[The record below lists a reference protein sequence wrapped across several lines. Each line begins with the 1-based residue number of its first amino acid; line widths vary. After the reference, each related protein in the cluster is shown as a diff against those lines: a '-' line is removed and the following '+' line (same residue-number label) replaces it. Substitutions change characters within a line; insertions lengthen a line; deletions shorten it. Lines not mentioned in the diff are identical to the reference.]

1 MSQIPDLSNYI
12 LKNSRFESPKMLLS
26 VTGGAKNFTIDEETK
41 NAFTLG
47 LVKAA
52 KTTDSWIISGGTD
65 VGVMRLVGDALEKN
79 IHGQSLTAIGIAWY
93 QRLAMREKLF
103 DPTDQNLNNDSRVNG
118 IIIY

>member
-12 LKNSRFESPKMLLS
+12 LKNSRFESPKMILS
-26 VTGGAKNFTIDEETK
+26 VTGGSKNFTIDEKTK

-52 KTTDSWIISGGTD
+52 KTTDSWIVSGGTD
-65 VGVMRLVGDALEKN
+65 VGVMWLVGDALEKN
-79 IHGQSLTAIGIAWY
+79 IHGQFLTAIGIAWY

-103 DPTDQNLNNDSRVNG
+103 ETNDQSLNSRV
-118 IIIY
+118 IILY